1 MKRKADEKACTC
13 SAEKSV
19 EGAVKDD
26 LEDDGAVLRDAA
38 MRSLKR
44 LIELAEST
52 ECESKLRY
60 DICKWLCE
68 MHFGKPSSAGRAGD
82 AGDSTMTLRF
92 EGELD
97 KWSG

>member
-1 MKRKADEKACTC
+1 MKRKADG
-13 SAEKSV
+13 SAEAKGQSDI
-19 EGAVKDD
+19 GFIGDAVDAD
-26 LEDDGAVLRDAA
+26 EQLLRDAA
-38 MRSLKR
+38 TRSLKR
-44 LIELAEST
+44 LIELAESG

-68 MHFGKPSSAGRAGD
+68 MHFGKPGASGRAGD
-82 AGDSTMTLRF
+82 TSDNTMTLRF